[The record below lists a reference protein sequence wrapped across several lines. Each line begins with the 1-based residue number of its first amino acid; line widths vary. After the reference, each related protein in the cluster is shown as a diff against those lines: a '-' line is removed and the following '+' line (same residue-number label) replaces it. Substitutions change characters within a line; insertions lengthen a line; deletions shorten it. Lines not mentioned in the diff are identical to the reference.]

1 MINTLFRSWKTTL
14 YCVRAHK
21 YYHGI
26 RQTNGSSDYFRSSAE
41 VGFDDSWSDDEEI
54 EASAAKMTKPSSKTG
69 EATQSTAANDG
80 TATLGIRLKEL
91 IQALGEDDAASAS
104 ESSTSDDE
112 NADVKGKGKASTHK
126 GNGAKVKKPKDNDSY
141 YFDSYAANGESR
153 MKKEGQHY

>member
-1 MINTLFRSWKTTL
+1 
-14 YCVRAHK
+14 VRAHK

-26 RQTNGSSDYFRSSAE
+26 RQTNGSSDYFRSSVE
-41 VGFDDSWSDDEEI
+41 VGFDDSWSDEEEI

-91 IQALGEDDAASAS
+91 MQALGEDDAASAS